1 MAIGICIGE
10 VTGGLQVLSWALK
23 LSTRECKQLDG
34 GRHRKRLG
42 TQRGG
47 TVTTQVFQS
56 HSALSDEAG
65 LEQSHTTGRWQ
76 SQPQGYF
83 STGLCSPISDLCDAA
98 GLASGRS
105 SRTEHNRD
113 ECDTF
118 HYRSRKINVLSTGC
132 GRLACSHLM

>member
-1 MAIGICIGE
+1 MDPNLGWIINQERAHGTGITPTGDRWFRVTERE

-42 TQRGG
+42 TQLGG

-56 HSALSDEAG
+56 HSALSDEVG

-76 SQPQGYF
+76 IQPQGYF
-83 STGLCSPISDLCDAA
+83 STGLCSPI
-98 GLASGRS
+98 
-105 SRTEHNRD
+105 
-113 ECDTF
+113 
-118 HYRSRKINVLSTGC
+118 
-132 GRLACSHLM
+132 